1 MWRKRGGVAV
11 DAIENTVLEH
21 SPLYQNVTPEE
32 FNNHFWQDK
41 HSVIRFQQ
49 LEALLSEMV
58 PGSVLTDIGAGL
70 GKVGMSIRLNP
81 YVLSLIDWTKAETD
95 PIRRQFLPMRAEL
108 EDDHPCLAVDSLE
121 ERETSP
127 VPGLVHR
134 YPDKVLFLVTSV
146 CPVYCQYC
154 TRSYAVGQDTQLVRK
169 DNVTSAQNWTAAFDY
184 IRAHP
189 QIEDVVVSGGD
200 LARLKPANIRLLVN
214 TLLDI
219 GHVRRIRLATKAISV
234 QPMKVLTDEEWFR
247 AIADVVQRGRSMFK
261 DVCVHTHFN
270 HPREVTPLV
279 EQAMRRLHGEGVF
292 VRNQAVLLRGVNDDP
307 ATLIDLFRKL
317 GRVNIHPYYVYLC
330 DMVMSTEHF
339 RLPLSTAQHLEKE
352 VRGATA
358 GFNTPLF
365 VCDAPGGGGKRD
377 VHSAELYD
385 RDFGISAFRSPS
397 VDPNRLYAYFDPRRA
412 LSVEAREAWRL
423 PGARERITGR
433 LGLLPPAIIAA

>member
-1 MWRKRGGVAV
+1 VSNLAYLATNYAK
-11 DAIENTVLEH
+11 
-21 SPLYQNVTPEE
+21 LYPNATETE
-32 FNNHFWQDK
+32 FTNHFWQDK
-41 HSVIRFQQ
+41 HAVTRFPQ
-49 LEALLSEMV
+49 LEALLKDVVSPAALQDM
-58 PGSVLTDIGAGL
+58 GAGL

-81 YVLSLIDWTKAETD
+81 YVLSLIDWANVETD
-95 PIRRQFLPMRAEL
+95 PIRRQFLPMRFEL
-108 EDDHPCLAVDSLE
+108 EDDHPCLAFDSLE

-154 TRSYAVGQDTQLVRK
+154 TRSYAVGQDTALAKK

-200 LARLKPANIRLLVN
+200 VSRLKPANIRLLVN

-219 GHVRRIRLATKAISV
+219 PHIRRVRLATKAISV
-234 QPMKVLTDEEWFR
+234 LPQKVLTDDEWFG
-247 AIADVVQRGRSMFK
+247 AIVEVVQRGRTLFK

-270 HPREVTPLV
+270 HPREVTPMV
-279 EQAMRRLHGEGVF
+279 EQAMRRLHGEGIY
-292 VRNQAVLLRGVNDDP
+292 VRNQAVLLRGVNDD
-307 ATLIDLFRKL
+307 ARTLIDLVKSL
-317 GRVNIHPYYVYLC
+317 GRVNIHPYYAYLC
-330 DMVMSTEHF
+330 DMVTSTEHF
-339 RLPLSTAQHLEKE
+339 RLPLATAQRLEKE

-377 VHSAELYD
+377 VHSAEFYND
-385 RDFGISAFRSPS
+385 AFGISGFRSPS
-397 VDPNRLYAYFDPRRA
+397 VDPNRLYYYFDPLRA
-412 LSVEAREAWRL
+412 LDQEAQQAWRV
-423 PGARERITGR
+423 PGARDRILGH
-433 LGLLPPAIIAA
+433 LGLLPATAEAAE